1 VSRRSRLI
9 DVFDRVAGGGHPP
22 PAPTPPDV
30 PFGHPAVQVRIGE
43 IVTVGVDRIYLQDGN
58 SPTIAKIFQDRS
70 FQRVFDSSRVD
81 VFFDHSVLL
90 PNIEIA
96 DRRREAEA
104 FCEALGLQVFRAGE
118 GISHVVAQEIGWFE
132 PRTIVVGSDSHTCT
146 GGAVQCLALGMGAS
160 DVAAA
165 MVTGETWLRVPS
177 SVCLE
182 VRGAPG
188 KHARAKDVLLHAL
201 FTLGQEPFLYRSI
214 EWTGGWVE
222 GLTEDAASTVANMG
236 VEFGA
241 KCVFLPARPS
251 ARPGLLPIRPREGAY
266 AEHLT
271 IDVEGLPPFIARPRS
286 PSNAVP
292 IDDCRGQAVHHVFIE
307 ALVQGHVEAIA
318 NAGGVSPIVA
328 AHAAIRGEI
337 PGQGDLS

>member
-1 VSRRSRLI
+1 
-9 DVFDRVAGGGHPP
+9 
-22 PAPTPPDV
+22 
-30 PFGHPAVQVRIGE
+30 
-43 IVTVGVDRIYLQDGN
+43 
-58 SPTIAKIFQDRS
+58 
-70 FQRVFDSSRVD
+70 
-81 VFFDHSVLL
+81 
-90 PNIEIA
+90 
-96 DRRREAEA
+96 
-104 FCEALGLQVFRAGE
+104 
-118 GISHVVAQEIGWFE
+118 
-132 PRTIVVGSDSHTCT
+132 
-146 GGAVQCLALGMGAS
+146 MGAS

-188 KHARAKDVLLHAL
+188 KHARAKDVLLYAL
-201 FTLGQEPFLYRSI
+201 STLGQEPFLYRSI

-251 ARPGLLPIRPREGAY
+251 ARPGLSPIRPREGAY
-266 AEHLT
+266 AEHFT
-271 IDVEGLPPFIARPRS
+271 IDVEGLPPFIARPHS

-292 IDDCRGQAVHHVFIE
+292 IDDCRGQTVHHVFVGSCTNSRLEDIAEVARVLKGRRVHPRVTMVVTPGSRKVFIE
-307 ALVQGHVEAIA
+307 ALAQGHVEAIA
-318 NAGGVSPIVA
+318 TAGGIVTPPGCGSCLGTQGPIPASGDRVVSTMNRNFLGRMGNRSAEICLVSPIVA